1 MKLKILIIL
10 GVLLLVGASCR
21 DGHDGSLQKEAYGL
35 AVYSPDEKTL
45 TIQDELDTTEVQ
57 KTYPT
62 DYATFGIDDEKIDW
76 SKKVNVYFYGN
87 SLEMVVS
94 HIDLDRAKYY
104 NQTAFRLGIRAFWH
118 SLWPYLM
125 IVATL
130 ILFLAYGL
138 FWVRAIRLDRWGFYA
153 ARGFEMGLI
162 VLFAVGLLNDSWLG
176 KSAKPVPLEKAEISA
191 SESVY
196 CLGSD
201 GLLTLPASY
210 VPEEMSLYRQS
221 GDVVAV
227 GTVLTDGERGFF
239 RSFYDEGRQQMFS
252 LFWSGLCI
260 LLALGMMLVAKR
272 MQQQMI
278 QMLAI
283 FNLLDK
289 QPQLLKRFKELA
301 LGTEENLQQR
311 DVFTSEKMNVLLS
324 CLALEAYD
332 TMQREN
338 PEELRKL
345 EYEYALRGYDLKA
358 EIAKLRATLDD
369 SSNVGSADTD
379 GESAVSG
386 GTNSDLT
393 NNANGNSIGGKSEVI
408 GGSADNAKGGA

>member
-176 KSAKPVPLEKAEISA
+176 KSAKPVPLKKTEISTG
-191 SESVY
+191 VPIY

-210 VPEEMSLYRQS
+210 VPEEMSLYRQN

-252 LFWSGLCI
+252 LLWSGLCI
-260 LLALGMMLVAKR
+260 LLALGMLLVAKR

-311 DVFTSEKMNVLLS
+311 DVLTSEKMNVLLS

-358 EIAKLRATLDD
+358 EIAKMRAALGD
-369 SSNVGSADTD
+369 SSEAGSADANGND
-379 GESAVSG
+379 NVSG
-386 GTNSDLT
+386 GANGDLT
-393 NNANGNSIGGKSEVI
+393 DNANGNSVGEKSKAT

>member
-10 GVLLLVGASCR
+10 GVLLLVEASCR
-21 DGHDGSLQKEAYGL
+21 DGHDGPLQKEAYGL

-176 KSAKPVPLEKAEISA
+176 KSAKPVPLEKTEISVD
-191 SESVY
+191 ESVY

-201 GLLTLPASY
+201 GLLTLSVSY
-210 VPEEMSLYRQS
+210 LPEEMHLYRQN
-221 GDVVAV
+221 GDIVAV

-301 LGTEENLQQR
+301 LGTKENLQQR
-311 DVFTSEKMNVLLS
+311 DVLTSEKMNVLLS

-379 GESAVSG
+379 GESTVSG
-386 GTNSDLT
+386 GANGDLT
-393 NNANGNSIGGKSEVI
+393 DNANGNSAGEKSKAT

>member
-191 SESVY
+191 DESVY

-201 GLLTLPASY
+201 GLLTLSVSY
-210 VPEEMSLYRQS
+210 LPEEMSLYRQN

>member
-191 SESVY
+191 DESVY

-201 GLLTLPASY
+201 GLLTLSVSY
-210 VPEEMSLYRQS
+210 LPEEMSLYRQN

-260 LLALGMMLVAKR
+260 LLALGMLLVAKR

-311 DVFTSEKMNVLLS
+311 DVLTSEKMNVLLS

-358 EIAKLRATLDD
+358 EIAKMRAALGD
-369 SSNVGSADTD
+369 SSEAGSADANGND
-379 GESAVSG
+379 NVSG
-386 GTNSDLT
+386 GANGDLT
-393 NNANGNSIGGKSEVI
+393 DNANGNSAGEKSKAT

>member
-21 DGHDGSLQKEAYGL
+21 DGHDGPLQKEAYGL

-125 IVATL
+125 IVAAL

-252 LFWSGLCI
+252 LLWSGLCI
-260 LLALGMMLVAKR
+260 LLALGMLLVAKK

-278 QMLAI
+278 RTLAM
-283 FNLLDK
+283 FNLLEK

-301 LGTEENLQQR
+301 KEAEENPQR
-311 DVFTSEKMNVLLS
+311 CDEFTLEKMNLLLF
-324 CLALEAYD
+324 CLTLKAYD
-332 TMQREN
+332 TMQREY
-338 PEELRKL
+338 PDELRKL
-345 EYEYALRGYDLKA
+345 EYEYALRGLDLKA
-358 EIAKLRATLDD
+358 EIAKMRAALGD
-369 SSNVGSADTD
+369 SSEAGSADAD
-379 GESAVSG
+379 GNDNVSSG
-386 GTNSDLT
+386 ANGDLT
-393 NNANGNSIGGKSEVI
+393 DSANGNSVGEKSKAT

>member
-1 MKLKILIIL
+1 
-10 GVLLLVGASCR
+10 
-21 DGHDGSLQKEAYGL
+21 
-35 AVYSPDEKTL
+35 
-45 TIQDELDTTEVQ
+45 
-57 KTYPT
+57 
-62 DYATFGIDDEKIDW
+62 
-76 SKKVNVYFYGN
+76 
-87 SLEMVVS
+87 MVVS

-176 KSAKPVPLEKAEISA
+176 KSAKPVPLEKTEISA

-201 GLLTLPASY
+201 GLLTLSMSY
-210 VPEEMSLYRQS
+210 LPEEMHLYRQN
-221 GDVVAV
+221 GDIVAV

-301 LGTEENLQQR
+301 LGTKENLQQR
-311 DVFTSEKMNVLLS
+311 DVLTSEKMNVLLS

-379 GESAVSG
+379 GESTVSG
-386 GTNSDLT
+386 GANGDLT
-393 NNANGNSIGGKSEVI
+393 DNANGNSAGEKSKAT